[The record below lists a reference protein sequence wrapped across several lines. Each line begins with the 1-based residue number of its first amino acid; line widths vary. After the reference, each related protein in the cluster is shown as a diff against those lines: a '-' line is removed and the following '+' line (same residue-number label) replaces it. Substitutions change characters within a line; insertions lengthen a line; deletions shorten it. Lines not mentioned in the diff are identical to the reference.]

1 MNYHFLSISENFQL
15 LNTSKQGLH
24 HSEAEE
30 RLSQFGKNVLAEKKK
45 ASVFILFLHQFK
57 DVMILILL
65 LAALISYI
73 ISDIKDAIVILIIV
87 LLNAIIGFVQEY
99 RAEKA
104 MAALKKMT
112 AFNATVR
119 RSGNMM
125 QLPASEIVPGDIII
139 LEAGMSVPADI
150 RLTETYAL
158 KIEEASLT
166 GESNAVEKTTEAMT
180 TENPPLGDRLN
191 MAYKTTIVTYGRA
204 EGIVVSTGM
213 NTEIG
218 RIAKLLQEEES
229 KTPLQKRLTDF
240 GKKLSIIVLFICA
253 LIYTVG
259 LLRGEDPI
267 KMLLTA
273 ISVAVAAIPEAL
285 PAVITISLALGASR
299 MVRKNALIRKLPAV
313 ETLGS
318 VTYIC
323 SDKTGTITQ
332 NKMTVMDIWLSPK
345 ADPMYDFSPEKIM
358 LLAMELNH
366 DVIVDETKQ
375 LKGDPTEIALVE
387 YTRKSK
393 DYNKEWIAD
402 YKRMH
407 ELPFDSV
414 RKQMTTIHPF
424 EGKWLIITKGA
435 IESVLSS
442 CNNTISEEIN
452 SATINYAQQG
462 KRVLAYAGKL
472 VEELPASISIETI
485 ETDLKFIGLVAMIDP
500 PRIEVIQAIADCHT
514 AGITPVMI
522 TGDHPVTAKAI
533 ATETGIL
540 RHSMDRVIT
549 GAELSD
555 FSDDEFEK
563 EIEYIKVYA
572 RVSPEQKL
580 NIVKALQNKNHF
592 VAMTGDG
599 VNDAPALKRANIGIA
614 MGITGTDVSKEAAH
628 MILLDDNFATII
640 RAVKE
645 GRRIFDNILKFI
657 KYSITGNS
665 GKIWTIFLAPLIGLP
680 IPLLPIQILW
690 LNLVTDGLPGLAF
703 AAEPAE
709 NNILQRKP
717 RRPNDSIFSNGAGF
731 QILWVGLL
739 MGGIS
744 IGAQAWAIHIGNE
757 KWMTMVFTI
766 LSISQMGQAMA
777 SRSNWNSLFSQGI
790 LGNKQLVGAVL
801 LTFVL
806 QMAVIYIPFLQD
818 IFSTQSLTV
827 IELLT
832 CVGLSSIVFWAVET
846 EKWIKRRKSISS
858 NIERQ

>member
-1 MNYHFLSISENFQL
+1 MNHHFLPISENFQL

-30 RLSQFGKNVLAEKKK
+30 RLNQYGKNELTEKKK
-45 ASVFILFLHQFK
+45 TSALVLFLHQFK
-57 DVMILILL
+57 DVMIVILL
-65 LAALISYI
+65 LAAVISFL
-73 ISDIKDAIVILIIV
+73 ISDIKDAVVILIIV
-87 LLNAIIGFVQEY
+87 LLNAVIGFVQEY

-104 MAALKKMT
+104 MAALRKMT

-119 RSGNMM
+119 RSGNIM
-125 QLPASEIVPGDIII
+125 QIPASEIVPGDIVI

-166 GESNAVEKTTEAMT
+166 GESNAVEKSTEEMT
-180 TENPPLGDRLN
+180 SENPPLGDRFN
-191 MAYKTTIVTYGRA
+191 MAYKTTIVAYGRA
-204 EGIVVSTGM
+204 EGIVVATGM

-218 RIAKLLQEEES
+218 RIAKLLQEEETQ
-229 KTPLQKRLTDF
+229 TPLQTRLADF
-240 GKKLSIIVLFICA
+240 GKKLSFIVIIICA
-253 LIYTVG
+253 IIYGVG
-259 LLRGEDPI
+259 LLRGEEPV

-332 NKMTVMDIWLSPK
+332 NKMTVMDTWLSPQ
-345 ADPMYDFSPEKIM
+345 AEAIHTLSPEQM
-358 LLAMELNH
+358 LCLAMELNH
-366 DVIVDETKQ
+366 DVIVDENNQ
-375 LKGDPTEIALVE
+375 FKGDPTEIALVE
-387 YTRKSK
+387 YSRKSK
-393 DYNKEWIAD
+393 DYNKQWIAD
-402 YKRMH
+402 FKRQH

-414 RKQMTTIHPF
+414 RKRMTTIHPF
-424 EGKWLIITKGA
+424 AGQWLIITKGA
-435 IESVLSS
+435 IESILSC
-442 CNNTISEEIN
+442 CNNANSEEIN
-452 SATINYAQQG
+452 AATVNYAQQG
-462 KRVLAYAGKL
+462 KRVLAYVVKL
-472 VEELPASISIETI
+472 VEDLPTSISIETI

-500 PRIEVIQAIADCHT
+500 PRTEVIKAIADCHT

-540 RHSMDRVIT
+540 KHKMDRVIT
-549 GAELSD
+549 GAELEKL
-555 FSDDEFEK
+555 SDDELDK
-563 EIEYIKVYA
+563 EIEYIKVFA

-657 KYSITGNS
+657 KYSITGNC

-709 NNILQRKP
+709 DNILQRKP
-717 RRPNDSIFSNGAGF
+717 RGPNESIFSNGAGF
-731 QILWVGLL
+731 HILWVGLL
-739 MGGIS
+739 MGGVS

-777 SRSNWNSLFSQGI
+777 GRSNWNSVFSQGI
-790 LGNKQLVGAVL
+790 FGNKQLVGAVL
-801 LTFVL
+801 LTLGL
-806 QMAVIYIPFLQD
+806 QMAVIYVPFLQD
-818 IFSTQSLTV
+818 IFRTQSLTL

-832 CVGLSSIVFWAVET
+832 CIGLSSIVFWAVES
-846 EKWIKRRKSISS
+846 EKWVKRRSLNISS
-858 NIERQ
+858 SKK

>member
-1 MNYHFLSISENFQL
+1 MNYHFLSISENYHL

-30 RLSQFGKNVLAEKKK
+30 RLSQYGKNVLAEKKK

-57 DVMILILL
+57 DVMIIILL

-73 ISDIKDAIVILIIV
+73 ISDIKDAVVILIIV

-104 MAALKKMT
+104 MAALRKMT

-119 RSGNMM
+119 RSGNLV
-125 QLPASEIVPGDIII
+125 QLPASEIVPGDIVI

-166 GESNAVEKTTEAMT
+166 GESNAVEKSTEVMNS
-180 TENPPLGDRLN
+180 ENPPLGDRFN
-191 MAYKTTIVTYGRA
+191 MAYKTTIVSYGRA

-218 RIAKLLQEEES
+218 RIAKLLQEDES
-229 KTPLQKRLTDF
+229 KTPLQKRLNDF
-240 GKKLSIIVLFICA
+240 GKKLSLIVLFICA
-253 LIYTVG
+253 LIYIVG

-332 NKMTVMDIWLSPK
+332 NKMTVMDIWHSPN
-345 ADPMYDFSPEKIM
+345 ADTMYDFSPEKLM

-366 DVIVDETKQ
+366 DVIVDENNQ

-387 YTRKSK
+387 YSRKNK
-393 DYNKEWIAD
+393 DYNKQWMTD

-414 RKQMTTIHPF
+414 RKRMTTIHPF
-424 EGKWLIITKGA
+424 AGQWLIITKGA
-435 IESVLSS
+435 IESILSS
-442 CNNTISEEIN
+442 CNNTISEEVN
-452 SATINYAQQG
+452 SATVHYAQKG
-462 KRVLAYAGKL
+462 KRVLAYAVKL
-472 VEELPASISIETI
+472 VEELPTSITIETI
-485 ETDLKFIGLVAMIDP
+485 ENDLKFIGLVAMIDP
-500 PRIEVIQAIADCHT
+500 PRTEVIQAIADCHT

-522 TGDHPVTAKAI
+522 TGDHPVTAQAI
-533 ATETGIL
+533 AKETGIL
-540 RHSMDRVIT
+540 KHSMDRVIT
-549 GAELSD
+549 GAELSVL
-555 FSDDEFEK
+555 SDDEFEK

-657 KYSITGNS
+657 KYSITGNC

-739 MGGIS
+739 MGGVSIS
-744 IGAQAWAIHIGNE
+744 AQAWAIHIGNE

-777 SRSNWNSLFSQGI
+777 GRSNWNSVFSQGI
-790 LGNKQLVGAVL
+790 LGNKELVGAVL
-801 LTFVL
+801 LTFGL

-818 IFSTQSLTV
+818 IFRTQSLTI

-832 CVGLSSIVFWAVET
+832 CIGLSSIVFWALELA
-846 EKWIKRRKSISS
+846 KWIKRIKTNNFS
-858 NIERQ
+858 

>member
-1 MNYHFLSISENFQL
+1 MNYHFLSISENYHL

-30 RLSQFGKNVLAEKKK
+30 RLSQYGKNVLAEKKK

-57 DVMILILL
+57 DVMIIILL

-73 ISDIKDAIVILIIV
+73 ISDIKDAVVILIIV

-104 MAALKKMT
+104 MAALRKMT

-119 RSGNMM
+119 RSGNLV
-125 QLPASEIVPGDIII
+125 QLPASEIVPGDIVI

-166 GESNAVEKTTEAMT
+166 GESNAVEKSTEVMNA
-180 TENPPLGDRLN
+180 ENPPLGDRFN
-191 MAYKTTIVTYGRA
+191 MAYKTTIVSYGRG

-218 RIAKLLQEEES
+218 RIAKLLQEDES
-229 KTPLQKRLTDF
+229 KTPLQKRLNDF
-240 GKKLSIIVLFICA
+240 GKKLSLIVLFICA
-253 LIYTVG
+253 LIYIVG

-332 NKMTVMDIWLSPK
+332 NKMTVMDIWHSPN
-345 ADPMYDFSPEKIM
+345 ADTMYDFSPEKLM
-358 LLAMELNH
+358 LLVMELNH
-366 DVIVDETKQ
+366 DVIVDENNQ

-387 YTRKSK
+387 YSRKNK
-393 DYNKEWIAD
+393 DYNKQWMTD

-414 RKQMTTIHPF
+414 RKRMTTIHPF
-424 EGKWLIITKGA
+424 AGQWLIITKGA
-435 IESVLSS
+435 IESILSS
-442 CNNTISEEIN
+442 CNNTISEEVN
-452 SATINYAQQG
+452 SATVHYAQKG
-462 KRVLAYAGKL
+462 KRVLAYAVKL
-472 VEELPASISIETI
+472 VEELPTSITIETI
-485 ETDLKFIGLVAMIDP
+485 ENDLKFIGLVAMIDP
-500 PRIEVIQAIADCHT
+500 PRTEVIQAIADCHT

-522 TGDHPVTAKAI
+522 TGDHPVTAQAI
-533 ATETGIL
+533 AKETGIL
-540 RHSMDRVIT
+540 KHPMDRVIT
-549 GAELSD
+549 GTELSVL
-555 FSDDEFEK
+555 SDDEFEK

-657 KYSITGNS
+657 KYSITGNC

-739 MGGIS
+739 MGGVSIS
-744 IGAQAWAIHIGNE
+744 AQAWAIHIGNE

-777 SRSNWNSLFSQGI
+777 GRSNWNSVFSQGI
-790 LGNKQLVGAVL
+790 LGNKELVGAVL
-801 LTFVL
+801 LTFGL

-818 IFSTQSLTV
+818 IFSTQSLTI

-832 CVGLSSIVFWAVET
+832 CIGLSSIVFWALELA
-846 EKWIKRRKSISS
+846 KWIKRIKTNNFS
-858 NIERQ
+858 